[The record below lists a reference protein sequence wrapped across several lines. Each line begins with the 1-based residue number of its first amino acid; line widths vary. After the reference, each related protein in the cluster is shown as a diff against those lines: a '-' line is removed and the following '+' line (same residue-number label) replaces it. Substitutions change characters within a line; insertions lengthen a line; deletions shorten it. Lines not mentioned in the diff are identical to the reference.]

1 MFHGTVFNTSP
12 DLFCG
17 LHQSNY
23 LDLHVPSQGE
33 ETLQVW
39 VGKVVLTGWTLATM
53 CTRSLRLRKTQF
65 LRR

>member
-1 MFHGTVFNTSP
+1 MFHGTAFNTSP

-23 LDLHVPSQGE
+23 LGLCVPSQGV

-39 VGKVVLTGWTLATM
+39 VAKVVLTGWTLATT
-53 CTRSLRLRKTQF
+53 CTRSLRLRKTRF